1 MPLYLSEPN
10 MLPTAYDGAVSVDF
24 QLLTRTYL
32 GRGLD
37 AIGAAQTCDGGMV
50 TRGYLAQRIA
60 FLTVTERED
69 VPDECL
75 VREGVE
81 AWARLALRMALYVRA
96 YSALA
101 AGEKLRA
108 F

>member
-1 MPLYLSEPN
+1 MPLARQRRATVVWLR
-10 MLPTAYDGAVSVDF
+10 AAI
-24 QLLTRTYL
+24 LLNESP
-32 GRGLD
+32 
-37 AIGAAQTCDGGMV
+37 
-50 TRGYLAQRIA
+50 

>member
-1 MPLYLSEPN
+1 MYLSEPN

-50 TRGYLAQRIA
+50 TRGYLAQ
-60 FLTVTERED
+60 
-69 VPDECL
+69 
-75 VREGVE
+75 